1 MERSKKL
8 KIIQISLLISGL
20 IIILFTYVID
30 NQISKKE
37 ISSLKV
43 DKIIDKNLEEN
54 SDKIDIFY
62 DIEYVGLDLAG
73 NRYILKSK
81 EAYTDKLLKDTINL
95 KFVKATFYFKNDTVL
110 NVYSD
115 TGNYNNINLNMNFY
129 GNVKATYQNSDLYA
143 QRAEYSNSKSMLLIS
158 EEVEV
163 QDSRGTLFA
172 DKLIFDIDNQKL
184 NIVSNK
190 NNKINT
196 NINLRWKKT
205 LGF

>member
-8 KIIQISLLISGL
+8 KIIQIGLLISGL

-30 NQISKKE
+30 NQISKEE

-43 DKIIDKNLEEN
+43 DKIIDKSLEEN

-73 NRYILKSK
+73 NRYILKAE

-95 KFVKATFYFKNDTVL
+95 KLVKATFYFKDDTVL

-129 GNVKATYQNSDLYA
+129 GNVKATYQNSNLYA

-163 QDSRGTLFA
+163 KDSRGTLFA

-196 NINLRWKKT
+196 NINLR
-205 LGF
+205 

>member
-1 MERSKKL
+1 MERIKKL
-8 KIIQISLLISGL
+8 KIIQIGLLISGL

-37 ISSLKV
+37 ISALKV

-54 SDKIDIFY
+54 QDKIDIFY

-95 KFVKATFYFKNDTVL
+95 KLVKATFYFKDDTVL

-129 GNVKATYQNSDLYA
+129 GNVKATYQNSNLYA

-163 QDSRGTLFA
+163 KDSRGTLFA

-196 NINLRWKKT
+196 NINLR
-205 LGF
+205 

>member
-8 KIIQISLLISGL
+8 KIIQIGLLISGL

-37 ISSLKV
+37 ISTLKV
-43 DKIIDKNLEEN
+43 DKIIDKSLEEN
-54 SDKIDIFY
+54 QDKIDIFY

-81 EAYTDKLLKDTINL
+81 EAYTDKLLQDTINL
-95 KFVKATFYFKNDTVL
+95 KTVKATFYFKDDTVL

-163 QDSRGTLFA
+163 KDSRGTLFA

-196 NINLRWKKT
+196 NINLR
-205 LGF
+205 

>member
-8 KIIQISLLISGL
+8 KIIQIGLLISGL

-81 EAYTDKLLKDTINL
+81 EAYTDKLLQDTINL
-95 KFVKATFYFKNDTVL
+95 KTVKATFYFKDDTVL

-129 GNVKATYQNSDLYA
+129 GNVKSTYQNSNLYA

-196 NINLRWKKT
+196 NINLR
-205 LGF
+205 

>member
-8 KIIQISLLISGL
+8 KIIQIGLLISGL

-37 ISSLKV
+37 ISTLKV
-43 DKIIDKNLEEN
+43 DKIIDKSLEEN
-54 SDKIDIFY
+54 QDKIDIFY

-81 EAYTDKLLKDTINL
+81 EAYTDKFLKDTINL
-95 KFVKATFYFKNDTVL
+95 KSVKATFYFKDDTVL

-196 NINLRWKKT
+196 NINLR
-205 LGF
+205 

>member
-8 KIIQISLLISGL
+8 KIIQIGLLISGL

-43 DKIIDKNLEEN
+43 DKIIDKSLEEN
-54 SDKIDIFY
+54 QDKIDIFY

-81 EAYTDKLLKDTINL
+81 EAYTDKFLKDTINL
-95 KFVKATFYFKNDTVL
+95 KSVKATFYFKDDTVL

-143 QRAEYSNSKSMLLIS
+143 QRAEYSNSKSILLIS

-163 QDSRGTLFA
+163 KDSRGTLFA

-196 NINLRWKKT
+196 NINLR
-205 LGF
+205 

>member
-8 KIIQISLLISGL
+8 KIIQIGLLISGL

-95 KFVKATFYFKNDTVL
+95 KLVKATFYFKDDTVL

-163 QDSRGTLFA
+163 IDSRGTLFA

-196 NINLRWKKT
+196 NINLR
-205 LGF
+205 

>member
-8 KIIQISLLISGL
+8 KIIQIGLLISGL

-62 DIEYVGLDLAG
+62 DIEYVGLDLVG
-73 NRYILKSK
+73 NRYILRSK

-95 KFVKATFYFKNDTVL
+95 KLVKATFYFKDDTVL

-196 NINLRWKKT
+196 NINLR
-205 LGF
+205 

>member
-8 KIIQISLLISGL
+8 KIIQIGLLISGL

-30 NQISKKE
+30 NQISKRE

-43 DKIIDKNLEEN
+43 DKIIDKSLEEN
-54 SDKIDIFY
+54 QDKIDIFY

-81 EAYTDKLLKDTINL
+81 EAYTDKLLQDTINL
-95 KFVKATFYFKNDTVL
+95 KTVKATFYFKDDTVL

-163 QDSRGTLFA
+163 KDSRGTLFA

-196 NINLRWKKT
+196 NINLR
-205 LGF
+205 

>member
-8 KIIQISLLISGL
+8 KIIQIGLLVSGL

-37 ISSLKV
+37 ISTLKV
-43 DKIIDKNLEEN
+43 DKIIDKSLEEN
-54 SDKIDIFY
+54 QDKIDIFY

-81 EAYTDKLLKDTINL
+81 EAYTDKLLQDTINL
-95 KFVKATFYFKNDTVL
+95 KTVKATFYFKDDTVL

-172 DKLIFDIDNQKL
+172 DKLIFDIDNQIL

-196 NINLRWKKT
+196 NINLR
-205 LGF
+205 

>member
-1 MERSKKL
+1 MERIKKL
-8 KIIQISLLISGL
+8 KIIQIGLLISGL

-37 ISSLKV
+37 ISALKV

-54 SDKIDIFY
+54 QDKIDIFY

-81 EAYTDKLLKDTINL
+81 EAYTDKLLKNTINL
-95 KFVKATFYFKNDTVL
+95 KLVKATFYFKDDTVL

-163 QDSRGTLFA
+163 IDSRGTLFA

-196 NINLRWKKT
+196 NINLR
-205 LGF
+205 

>member
-8 KIIQISLLISGL
+8 KIIQIGLLISGL

-30 NQISKKE
+30 NQISKEE

-43 DKIIDKNLEEN
+43 DKIIDKSLEEN

-73 NRYILKSK
+73 NRYILRSK

-95 KFVKATFYFKNDTVL
+95 KLVKATFYFKDDTVL

-129 GNVKATYQNSDLYA
+129 GNVKATYQNSNLYA

-196 NINLRWKKT
+196 NINLR
-205 LGF
+205 

>member
-8 KIIQISLLISGL
+8 KIIQIGLLISGL

-37 ISSLKV
+37 TSSLKV

-95 KFVKATFYFKNDTVL
+95 KFVKATFYFKDDTVL

-196 NINLRWKKT
+196 NINLR
-205 LGF
+205 

>member
-8 KIIQISLLISGL
+8 KIIQIGLLISGL

-37 ISSLKV
+37 ISTLKV

-81 EAYTDKLLKDTINL
+81 EAYTDKFLKDTINL
-95 KFVKATFYFKNDTVL
+95 KSVKATFYFKDDTVL

-196 NINLRWKKT
+196 NINLR
-205 LGF
+205 

>member
-8 KIIQISLLISGL
+8 KIIQIGLLISGL

-30 NQISKKE
+30 NQIYKEE

-95 KFVKATFYFKNDTVL
+95 KLVKATFYFKDDTVL

-196 NINLRWKKT
+196 NINLR
-205 LGF
+205 

>member
-8 KIIQISLLISGL
+8 KIIQIGLLISGL

-37 ISSLKV
+37 ISTLKV

-95 KFVKATFYFKNDTVL
+95 KLVKATFYFKDDTVL

-129 GNVKATYQNSDLYA
+129 GNVKATYENSDLYA
-143 QRAEYSNSKSMLLIS
+143 QRAEYSNSKSILLIS

-196 NINLRWKKT
+196 NINLR
-205 LGF
+205 

>member
-54 SDKIDIFY
+54 QDKIDIFY

-81 EAYTDKLLKDTINL
+81 EAYTDKLLKNTINL
-95 KFVKATFYFKNDTVL
+95 KLVKATFYFKDDTVL

-163 QDSRGTLFA
+163 IDSRGTLFA

-196 NINLRWKKT
+196 NINLR
-205 LGF
+205 

>member
-8 KIIQISLLISGL
+8 KIIQIGLLISGL

-43 DKIIDKNLEEN
+43 DKITDKNLEEN

-95 KFVKATFYFKNDTVL
+95 KLVKATFYFKDDTVL

-196 NINLRWKKT
+196 NINLR
-205 LGF
+205 

>member
-8 KIIQISLLISGL
+8 KIIQIGLLISGL

-37 ISSLKV
+37 ISTLKV
-43 DKIIDKNLEEN
+43 DKIIDKSLEEN
-54 SDKIDIFY
+54 QDKIDIFY

-81 EAYTDKLLKDTINL
+81 EAYTDKLLKNTINL
-95 KFVKATFYFKNDTVL
+95 KLVKATFYFKDDTVL

-129 GNVKATYQNSDLYA
+129 GNVKATYENSDLYA

-196 NINLRWKKT
+196 NINLR
-205 LGF
+205 

>member
-8 KIIQISLLISGL
+8 KIIQIGLLISGL

-43 DKIIDKNLEEN
+43 DKIIDKSLEEN
-54 SDKIDIFY
+54 QDKIDIFY

-81 EAYTDKLLKDTINL
+81 EAYTDKFLKDTINL
-95 KFVKATFYFKNDTVL
+95 KSVKATFYFKDDTVL

-196 NINLRWKKT
+196 NINLR
-205 LGF
+205 

>member
-8 KIIQISLLISGL
+8 KIIQIGLLISGL

-30 NQISKKE
+30 NQISKRE

-43 DKIIDKNLEEN
+43 DKIIDKSLEEN
-54 SDKIDIFY
+54 QDKIDIFY

-81 EAYTDKLLKDTINL
+81 EAYTDKLLQDTINL
-95 KFVKATFYFKNDTVL
+95 KTVKATFYFKDDTVL

-129 GNVKATYQNSDLYA
+129 GNVKATYQNSDLYE
-143 QRAEYSNSKSMLLIS
+143 QRAEYSNAKSMLLIS

-163 QDSRGTLFA
+163 QDSRGTLFE

-196 NINLRWKKT
+196 NINLR
-205 LGF
+205 

>member
-8 KIIQISLLISGL
+8 KIIQIGLLISGL

-37 ISSLKV
+37 ISTLKV
-43 DKIIDKNLEEN
+43 DKIIDKNLDEN

-95 KFVKATFYFKNDTVL
+95 KLVKATFYFKDDTVL

-196 NINLRWKKT
+196 NINLR
-205 LGF
+205 

>member
-8 KIIQISLLISGL
+8 KIIQIGLLVSGL

-30 NQISKKE
+30 NQISKRE

-43 DKIIDKNLEEN
+43 DKIIDKSLEEN
-54 SDKIDIFY
+54 QDKIDIFY

-81 EAYTDKLLKDTINL
+81 EAYTDKLLQDTINL
-95 KFVKATFYFKNDTVL
+95 KLVKATFYFKDDTVL

-163 QDSRGTLFA
+163 KDSRGTLFA

-196 NINLRWKKT
+196 NINLR
-205 LGF
+205 

>member
-8 KIIQISLLISGL
+8 KIIQIGLLISGL

-37 ISSLKV
+37 ISALKV

-54 SDKIDIFY
+54 QDKIDIFY

-81 EAYTDKLLKDTINL
+81 EAYTDKLLKNTINL
-95 KFVKATFYFKNDTVL
+95 KLVKATFYFKDDTVL

-163 QDSRGTLFA
+163 IDSRGTLFA

-196 NINLRWKKT
+196 NINLR
-205 LGF
+205 

>member
-8 KIIQISLLISGL
+8 KIIQIGLLISGL

-37 ISSLKV
+37 ISTLKV

-95 KFVKATFYFKNDTVL
+95 KLVKATFYFKDDTVL

-163 QDSRGTLFA
+163 KDSRGTLFA

-196 NINLRWKKT
+196 NINLR
-205 LGF
+205 

>member
-8 KIIQISLLISGL
+8 KIIQIGLLISGL

-43 DKIIDKNLEEN
+43 DKIIDKSLEEN
-54 SDKIDIFY
+54 QDKIDIFY

-81 EAYTDKLLKDTINL
+81 EAYTDKLLQDTINL
-95 KFVKATFYFKNDTVL
+95 KTVKATFYFKDDTVL

-163 QDSRGTLFA
+163 KDSRGTLFA

-196 NINLRWKKT
+196 NINLR
-205 LGF
+205 

>member
-8 KIIQISLLISGL
+8 KIIQIGLLVSGL

-37 ISSLKV
+37 ISTLKV
-43 DKIIDKNLEEN
+43 DKIIDKSLEEN
-54 SDKIDIFY
+54 QDKIDIFY

-81 EAYTDKLLKDTINL
+81 EAYTDKFLKDTINL
-95 KFVKATFYFKNDTVL
+95 KSVKATFYFKDDTVL

-196 NINLRWKKT
+196 NINLR
-205 LGF
+205 

>member
-8 KIIQISLLISGL
+8 KIIQIGLLISGL

-30 NQISKKE
+30 NQISKEE

-43 DKIIDKNLEEN
+43 DKIIDKSLEEN

-95 KFVKATFYFKNDTVL
+95 KFVKATFYFKDDTVL

-129 GNVKATYQNSDLYA
+129 GNVKATYQNSNLYA

-163 QDSRGTLFA
+163 KDSRGTLFA

-196 NINLRWKKT
+196 NINLR
-205 LGF
+205 

>member
-8 KIIQISLLISGL
+8 KIIQIGLLISGL

-37 ISSLKV
+37 ISTLKV
-43 DKIIDKNLEEN
+43 DKIIDKSLEEN
-54 SDKIDIFY
+54 QDKIDIFY

-81 EAYTDKLLKDTINL
+81 EAYTDKFLKDTINL
-95 KFVKATFYFKNDTVL
+95 KSVKATFYFKDDTVL

-163 QDSRGTLFA
+163 KDSRGTLFA

-196 NINLRWKKT
+196 NINLR
-205 LGF
+205 

>member
-8 KIIQISLLISGL
+8 KIIQIGLLISGL

-81 EAYTDKLLKDTINL
+81 EAYTDKLLQDTINL
-95 KFVKATFYFKNDTVL
+95 KTVKATFYFKDDTVL

-163 QDSRGTLFA
+163 KDSRGTLFA

-196 NINLRWKKT
+196 NINLR
-205 LGF
+205 

>member
-8 KIIQISLLISGL
+8 KIIQIGLLISGL

-37 ISSLKV
+37 ISALKV

-95 KFVKATFYFKNDTVL
+95 KLVKATFYFKDDTVL

-163 QDSRGTLFA
+163 IDSRGTLFA

-196 NINLRWKKT
+196 NINLR
-205 LGF
+205 

>member
-95 KFVKATFYFKNDTVL
+95 KLVKATFYFKDDTVL

-196 NINLRWKKT
+196 NINLR
-205 LGF
+205 